1 MDVTYGDGTSFKT
14 YRGNDDGAPPETITM
29 TLSFKEMD
37 VHDKSTIF
45 KHETPPDRR
54 NSLSNV
60 NQDQK
65 FVSMK
70 ETTNVPNPGGR

>member
-1 MDVTYGDGTSFKT
+1 M
-14 YRGNDDGAPPETITM
+14 R
-29 TLSFKEMD
+29 
-37 VHDKSTIF
+37 IF

-65 FVSMK
+65 FIPQH
-70 ETTNVPNPGGR
+70 EEEGPQNPNLR